1 MAKLV
6 GLKIKFKASPSPDVV
21 TNKLYYVESPAA
33 VDYDSPS
40 VDVGNEKDTEG
51 FVNVDLAQHLSGLE
65 GIYNIGVAAVDNVG
79 NEADMSKANDLPLN
93 FLAPEPVGA
102 IIVL

>member
-6 GLKIKFKASPSPDVV
+6 GLKIKFQASASPDVV
-21 TNKLYYVESPAA
+21 TNKLYYVESPAV
-33 VDYDSPS
+33 VDYDSPF
-40 VDVGNEKDTEG
+40 VDVGNVKDESG
-51 FVNVDLAQHLSGLE
+51 FVIVDLAQYLSGLE
-65 GIYNIGVAAVDNVG
+65 GRYNIGVAAVDDAG

-93 FLAPEPVGA
+93 FLAPESVGA